1 MMDYIPYI
9 NNNEVYTCPVEE
21 DVKAIKYN
29 ENNSMEQD
37 ELTSKPVQCKDLT
50 ARPARHD
57 VVSRTGAHL
66 GKMSPQQW
74 KLINNKTCPRNI
86 NMRSIQWQERPHQCT
101 TMFKKQS
108 TKGAN
113 NNNKLSN
120 ILCIILIIIA
130 IVAIII
136 GSYYAIA
143 SLLKQ

>member
-1 MMDYIPYI
+1 MDYIPYPWDD
-9 NNNEVYTCPVEE
+9 EVYPLPMEQ
-21 DVKAIKYN
+21 DVKAIEYN
-29 ENNSMEQD
+29 ETNSIGKD
-37 ELTSKPVQCKDLT
+37 ELTSKSVECKDLT